1 MDITFR
7 LNIHGYNNIEIVC
20 VDRFMKSHT
29 LAVGMLSDRTEG
41 AIQVFVNFFAE
52 QMGDNLDKLEDVLLD
67 KVAAEHLTIHNFMPY
82 ARVLLCNFHSIT
94 AASKNLTKSQELSR
108 CAGSIP
114 LLHMVDN

>member
-20 VDRFMKSHT
+20 VDRFMKSRT

-41 AIQVFVNFFAE
+41 AIQVFAE
-52 QMGDNLDKLEDVLLD
+52 QMGDNLDKFAVVLLD
-67 KVAAEHLTIHNFMPY
+67 KEAAEHLTIHNCIPY

-94 AASKNLTKSQELSR
+94 AASNNLPKELPR